1 MHPVTPEKNVFWK
14 NFGKTSIVSIQF
26 SVRQKFSCHKKSINF
41 AHNINRIAYVA
52 RQNTDI

>member
-1 MHPVTPEKNVFWK
+1 MKEFFVNPLGNASCYPRKERVLEKLRK
-14 NFGKTSIVSIQF
+14 DKH
-26 SVRQKFSCHKKSINF
+26 CHKKSINF